1 MLQIQNLIGQS
12 ARIVLSLAVML
23 FAGLGV
29 SFLTRKLR
37 LPDVT
42 GYILAGVLIG
52 PYCLNAV
59 SEAVRVNMEFVTD
72 IAL

>member
-1 MLQIQNLIGQS
+1 MLQIQNLTGQS

-59 SEAVRVNMEFVTD
+59 P
-72 IAL
+72 